1 MPVRFR
7 PLLLET
13 VRVMPTLDQS
23 IAISAVGVPVALAA
37 IGYLVRI
44 ERLMT
49 RLVRD
54 TEEFR
59 ESHGELWKQH
69 HELSRTVNHHGERIA
84 VLEATKATD

>member
-1 MPVRFR
+1 VK
-7 PLLLET
+7 L
-13 VRVMPTLDQS
+13 TLDQW
-23 IAISAVGVPVALAA
+23 IAISAVGGPMALAA

-69 HELSRTVNHHGERIA
+69 HALATEVNHHGVRIA
-84 VLEATKATD
+84 VLETKLPD